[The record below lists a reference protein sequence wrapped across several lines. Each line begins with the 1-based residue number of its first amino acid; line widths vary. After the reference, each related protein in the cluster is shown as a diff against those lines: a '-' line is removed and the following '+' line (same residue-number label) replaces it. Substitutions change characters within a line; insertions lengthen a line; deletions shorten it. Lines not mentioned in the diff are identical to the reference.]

1 MPSRDD
7 DLSLRGQRLLETV
20 DKQRALEAR
29 MNPTPPAW
37 SLGVERPPDRT
48 HNDVPREWKISV
60 KRGET
65 LDKLARWSR
74 TDKQTLWQDN
84 REVLPRRKWL
94 KPSDKLTLTMSPNQK
109 LAFDQSRERFHNRRL
124 ERYFSTRY
132 IEKVV
137 KYRVK
142 RGDFISKVAR
152 RFGNVPMWLLTAF
165 NQTDFRSI
173 QPGDIV
179 LIPVIAKVDRE
190 DQPKGQ
196 LVVIDERG
204 RPLKAEEKARYQ
216 NHTRTQ
222 LLNRARLSMDDSNVF
237 ERENEPE
244 RPRQQAVPTD
254 FATKWASSLPQGPR
268 GGSEAVSED
277 KPVIEAKVT
286 AAAGEPGSKAR
297 RQISVRTGE
306 TIGHYARWSG
316 LSVRQIKSTNPDMNP
331 DRIRI
336 GQRLELALADEEW
349 VSFLL
354 ARAQKSKASQ
364 GTKMAAAASKVSEL
378 PTGQAIAPVTP
389 AKLPAVIGGGLSGAS
404 DAKAVQEKPSP
415 AKTAPETLRVHLVK
429 PGEIAGRIAKQ
440 HGVTVRQLVRANP
453 DKNLD
458 RIRPGQALRIPVR
471 SP

>member
-1 MPSRDD
+1 M
-7 DLSLRGQRLLETV
+7 LETV

-254 FATKWASSLPQGPR
+254 FATKWASSLPPR
-268 GGSEAVSED
+268 G
-277 KPVIEAKVT
+277 P
-286 AAAGEPGSKAR
+286 
-297 RQISVRTGE
+297 
-306 TIGHYARWSG
+306 
-316 LSVRQIKSTNPDMNP
+316 
-331 DRIRI
+331 
-336 GQRLELALADEEW
+336 
-349 VSFLL
+349 
-354 ARAQKSKASQ
+354 
-364 GTKMAAAASKVSEL
+364 
-378 PTGQAIAPVTP
+378 
-389 AKLPAVIGGGLSGAS
+389 
-404 DAKAVQEKPSP
+404 
-415 AKTAPETLRVHLVK
+415 
-429 PGEIAGRIAKQ
+429 
-440 HGVTVRQLVRANP
+440 
-453 DKNLD
+453 
-458 RIRPGQALRIPVR
+458 
-471 SP
+471 